1 MTKLTHP
8 GLQAR
13 DVCVPAYQSDAGFC
27 LPDVAWPGLLGGT
40 EPVTSHNTVTLN
52 SEVRGYRSPGN
63 A

>member
-52 SEVRGYRSPGN
+52 SEVRG
-63 A
+63 